1 MDKTSLK
8 HFFELNCKPSAS
20 ESSGQKL
27 GPEYEC
33 MVLIPDRDDS
43 SAQSY
48 RPLGMAEHDGVP
60 KVLRKFKEVA
70 SNQGEVWKE
79 KFEGENLIGLQ
90 SQDGANITVEPG
102 GQIELSDHPMDN
114 LSQLEISI
122 RNFVRNLKDCIS
134 TVNGRLMFLGA
145 QPLHNL
151 DEIPLSPK
159 KRYRIM
165 YRHMPKVG
173 SLGQWMMKATAG
185 CQLSLD
191 YASIED
197 LERKFRIICRLSPF
211 LTAIFSNSPLHLGK
225 PSGYKSF
232 RGHIWQNTDET
243 RSGIPESF
251 ISKKFKIEDYIDWA
265 LTASPYHLNRQGEI
279 HELMNHS
286 FKDLISGSHPK
297 IKTNFEDWKE
307 HLGMLFP
314 EIRIKNIIEI
324 RSIDAINPEYVLAVP
339 ALLQALIYDETVFG
353 KLESILMDLPENEFP
368 WYQQV
373 AARDGLAGQV
383 NQVNFSKFCKNLVEM
398 ALENLNLSEGCALA
412 LFFDDY
418 TRHGISPADL
428 VLDRY
433 FSTDKNSLKWIN
445 EELRSDEAKQ
455 SSFINFPCD
464 FNEKSISLVQN

>member
-33 MVLIPDRDDS
+33 IVLIPDRDDS
-43 SAQSY
+43 SVQSY

-134 TVNGRLMFLGA
+134 TVNGSLMFLGA

-173 SLGQWMMKATAG
+173 ILGQWMMKATAG

-197 LERKFRIICRLSPF
+197 LERKFRVLCRLSPF

-232 RGHIWQNTDET
+232 RGHIWQCTDET

-251 ISKKFKIEDYIDWA
+251 ISRKFKIEDYINWA
-265 LTASPYHLNRQGEI
+265 LSASPYHLNRQGEI
-279 HELMNHS
+279 HELMDHS
-286 FKDLISGSHPK
+286 FKDL
-297 IKTNFEDWKE
+297 
-307 HLGMLFP
+307 ML
-314 EIRIKNIIEI
+314 
-324 RSIDAINPEYVLAVP
+324 S
-339 ALLQALIYDETVFG
+339 LIH
-353 KLESILMDLPENEFP
+353 I
-368 WYQQV
+368 
-373 AARDGLAGQV
+373 
-383 NQVNFSKFCKNLVEM
+383 
-398 ALENLNLSEGCALA
+398 
-412 LFFDDY
+412 
-418 TRHGISPADL
+418 
-428 VLDRY
+428 
-433 FSTDKNSLKWIN
+433 
-445 EELRSDEAKQ
+445 
-455 SSFINFPCD
+455 
-464 FNEKSISLVQN
+464 

>member
-1 MDKTSLK
+1 MDNKELK
-8 HFFELNCKPSAS
+8 HYFELNCKPSAS
-20 ESSGQKL
+20 ERSGQKL
-27 GPEYEC
+27 GSEYEC
-33 MVLIPDRDDS
+33 LVLIPDRNNAS
-43 SAQSY
+43 GQSY
-48 RPLGMAEHDGVP
+48 RPLGMDEQEGVP
-60 KVLRKFKEVA
+60 GVLRRFQEIG
-70 SNQGEVWKE
+70 SIRGEIWE
-79 KFEGENLIGLQ
+79 GKFEGENLIGLQ
-90 SQDGANITVEPG
+90 NQEGVSITIEPG

-134 TVNGRLMFLGA
+134 PVNGRLMFLGA

-232 RGHIWQNTDET
+232 RGHIWQCTDET

-251 ISKKFKIEDYIDWA
+251 ISRKFKIEDYIDWA
-265 LTASPYHLNRQGEI
+265 LSASPYHLNRQGEI
-279 HELMNHS
+279 HELMDHS

-297 IKTNFEDWKE
+297 IKINFEDWKE

-314 EIRIKNIIEI
+314 EVRIKNIIEI
-324 RSIDAINPEYVLAVP
+324 RSIDAINPC
-339 ALLQALIYDETVFG
+339 LLYT
-353 KLESILMDLPENEFP
+353 SPSP
-368 WYQQV
+368 
-373 AARDGLAGQV
+373 RD
-383 NQVNFSKFCKNLVEM
+383 S
-398 ALENLNLSEGCALA
+398 
-412 LFFDDY
+412 
-418 TRHGISPADL
+418 
-428 VLDRY
+428 
-433 FSTDKNSLKWIN
+433 
-445 EELRSDEAKQ
+445 
-455 SSFINFPCD
+455 
-464 FNEKSISLVQN
+464 